1 MSFHTHIDTRIELYL
16 VFPDTHLPWKY
27 GRWYSHLDLPPGI
40 YWRQHRG
47 KSIRR
52 EERKVRPGETVE
64 LVALE
69 ISEGQHSYY
78 GLLHGLAR
86 QLHILHRVRLI
97 ADDTCTDLFQSP
109 LYFSWKAE
117 GSLQD
122 FDLYPWLPL
131 PVTPP
136 SQR

>member
-1 MSFHTHIDTRIELYL
+1 MSSHTSIELYL
-16 VFPDTHLPWKY
+16 VFPDTHLPWKH
-27 GRWYSHLDLPPGI
+27 GRWYVQLDLPPGI

-47 KSIRR
+47 KPLPM
-52 EERKVRPGETVE
+52 EERKVKPGETVD

-86 QLHILHRVRLI
+86 QLHILRRVRLN

-109 LYFSWKAE
+109 LYLRWKAE

-122 FDLYPWLPL
+122 FDLHPWLPL
-131 PVTPP
+131 PVTLHAP
-136 SQR
+136 Q

>member
-1 MSFHTHIDTRIELYL
+1 MSSHTSIELYL

-27 GRWYSHLDLPPGI
+27 GRWYVLLDLPPGI

-47 KSIRR
+47 KPLPM

-69 ISEGQHSYY
+69 ISEGQQSYY

-86 QLHILHRVRLI
+86 QLHILRRVRLN
-97 ADDTCTDLFQSP
+97 ADDTYIDLFQSP
-109 LYFSWKAE
+109 LYTHWKVE
-117 GSLQD
+117 GSLQG
-122 FDLYPWLPL
+122 FDLYPWLSL

-136 SQR
+136 SPQ